1 MHILFLTAE
10 QWPTFRADITALF
23 GRYLP
28 RLNITCDL
36 VTERDSIN
44 TSNLDDTWPAGKAV
58 VFNIPKNRAA
68 QYFAKFWHQCRVL
81 FTTDYSQYQ
90 AIQVRDMTAIAL
102 VALIVAKIK
111 GLPFLYWLSYP
122 QSEGQVH
129 RAKAR
134 GPTAGMRYW
143 FPLLQGS
150 IGQWLLYKVILPNSQ
165 HVFVQSEQMKIALA
179 AHGIP
184 LNKMTPVPM
193 GVDLE
198 FAQLTQ
204 IKPSDDARLSGK
216 RVLIYLGTQDRVRKI
231 EVLFE
236 MLAIIKHEIP
246 NVLLLLVGD
255 TEDAQH
261 RQWLKDV
268 AVRLEVNAHILWL
281 GWVPMLEGWRYV
293 RAAELGLSPLPRSYL
308 LDMASPTK
316 AAEYMALGL
325 PVIAND
331 SPDQV
336 EVINNS
342 NAGLCV
348 PLSADSFARAVMDL
362 LNNRDL
368 QQKMSEKGQAYV
380 ANFRSYSVIS
390 KALAIAYYRIT
401 LTERN

>member
-1 MHILFLTAE
+1 MHILYLTAE
-10 QWPTFRADITALF
+10 QWPTFRADINALF

-28 RLNITCDL
+28 RYNITCDL
-36 VTERDSIN
+36 VTERDSTNI
-44 TSNLDDTWPAGKAV
+44 SKIDVTWPAGKV
-58 VFNIPKNRAA
+58 ILFNLPSSRAA
-68 QYFAKFWHQCRVL
+68 QYVLKFWHQCRIL
-81 FTTDYSQYQ
+81 FTTDYSSYQ
-90 AIQVRDMTAIAL
+90 AIQIRDMTAIAL
-102 VALIVAKIK
+102 VALVVAKIK
-111 GLPFLYWLSYP
+111 GIPFLYWLSYP

-134 GPTAGMRYW
+134 GPAAGMRYW

-150 IGQWLLYKVILPNSQ
+150 IGQWLLYKIILPSSH
-165 HVFVQSEQMKIALA
+165 HVFVQSEQMKLALV

-198 FAQLTQ
+198 FANLNQ
-204 IKPSDDARLSGK
+204 ITPSDDDCLLGK

-236 MLAIIKHEIP
+236 MLAIIKQEIP
-246 NVLLLLVGD
+246 NILLVLVGD

-261 RQWLKDV
+261 RQWLKDE
-268 AVRLEVNAHILWL
+268 AIRLKVNTHILWL
-281 GWVPMLEGWRYV
+281 GWMPMLEGWRYV
-293 RAAELGLSPLPRSYL
+293 RAAELGLSPFPRSYL

-316 AAEYMALGL
+316 TAEYMALGL

-331 SPDQV
+331 NPDQL

-342 NAGLCV
+342 GAGLCL
-348 PLSADSFARAVMDL
+348 PLSSDSFANAAIGL
-362 LNNRDL
+362 LNNQDL

-380 ANFRSYSVIS
+380 ADFRSYSVIA
-390 KALAIAYYRIT
+390 KALATDYYNIT
-401 LTERN
+401 LTQRN